1 MLRLHVL
8 GGLSVTGNGATPG
21 VAAARRKPLAVLAV
35 LATAGTWGTTRD
47 KLLALLWPDAS
58 EEQGRTVLR
67 QTLYALRRDLDQQV
81 LVVGATELRLN
92 PSVITCDLVEFEAV
106 RAAGDHKTAT
116 SLYRGPF
123 LDGFHLPGA
132 AEFDQWVD
140 GERRRIDDSARSS
153 LEALATAAERR
164 EDFPAAV
171 ASWRRLAALDPYNSR
186 VALGLMRS
194 LVGSGDPG
202 GAVRHA
208 QVHRAL
214 VRAEL
219 GSDPDAAFLA
229 FAARLVGGRSASAP
243 LATNG
248 PAEPAAPAVTSVAQS
263 TREPTPQRDSPVVSH
278 DTRGW
283 WRRRRGLT
291 TAATIAATV
300 VASAALVARDARS
313 GASTALAD
321 RPLAT
326 TIVVLP
332 FSVRGGAEAQYL
344 SEGMVDLLG
353 RNLHGVGELRSIEPS
368 VVLTANGAASPNVMN
383 PAAGAELS
391 RRFGAGL
398 FVLGTVTEVSSRLRI
413 GASVFSA
420 RDPITPL
427 ASVAASG
434 MADSVFSLVDS
445 LTRAMVSGLHRTPG
459 QRLDGVAAAT
469 TSSLPAL
476 RAFLEGQSHFRR
488 TQFAQAVDA
497 FQRAVMLD
505 TTFAL
510 AYYRLSTAADF
521 MSRSDLAKEAAD
533 KAGRLASRLTPRDA
547 ALLEARRLWW
557 RASLDDAERLCRELV
572 NAHPEDIEAWALL
585 GEILFHGNPMR
596 GRSIAEARPAF
607 ERMLAARVDEKEALD
622 HLGRIA
628 AALMEKGESLRL
640 ARIGF
645 RLGVIP
651 EDMRDSLTAW
661 RLTSLEDSAYRQR
674 AIADRRRGDV
684 GAAHASASR
693 VATLWRN
700 VDAAREILQIL
711 VEPAQPA
718 SVRAFGHVTLAEL
731 ALANGRWRAAKRE
744 LAAAAPL
751 HRLHALEYDALLS
764 STLYLSPSRE
774 ELATLRR
781 ELEALRVPPSVPS
794 EMDQLQPFDSSHTV
808 LRRYFIGLVSARLG
822 DTAAT
827 RQASAELAEL
837 QSGSA
842 ATQQLA
848 EALSHS
854 LRALLAWQ
862 RGRPQDTLTEL
873 EASRLETSLAM
884 LVSPFGSRSWER
896 YLRAE
901 ALRALGR
908 DDEALGW
915 FESMGQ
921 NRTYD
926 LIYLAPSLVRSG
938 EILERK
944 GRLAEAADR
953 FDHARALWRHADPEL
968 RFIIET
974 ADVRLASLC
983 QSRTPGMPACRPPQP

>member
-1 MLRLHVL
+1 
-8 GGLSVTGNGATPG
+8 
-21 VAAARRKPLAVLAV
+21 
-35 LATAGTWGTTRD
+35 
-47 KLLALLWPDAS
+47 
-58 EEQGRTVLR
+58 LR
-67 QTLYALRRDLDQQV
+67 QTLYAIRRDLDPQV
-81 LVVGATELRLN
+81 LIVGTTELRLN
-92 PSVITCDLVEFEAV
+92 PQVLTCDLVEFETA
-106 RAAGDHKTAT
+106 RAAGDHETAAA
-116 SLYRGPF
+116 LYRGPF

-164 EDFPAAV
+164 EDFAAAV

-194 LVGSGDPG
+194 LAASGDPG

-208 QVHRAL
+208 QVHQAL
-214 VRAEL
+214 VREEL
-219 GSDPDAAFLA
+219 GSDPDPAFLA
-229 FAARLVGGRSASAP
+229 FTARLVNGRSATTQPAMIGS
-243 LATNG
+243 
-248 PAEPAAPAVTSVAQS
+248 AEPAAPSLTRVA
-263 TREPTPQRDSPVVSH
+263 
-278 DTRGW
+278 DTATEAAPHGGSAAASYDRRGW
-283 WRRRRGLT
+283 WRRQRGLT
-291 TAATIAATV
+291 AATALAAGCVAAAMV
-300 VASAALVARDARS
+300 VRDPPRDASAVV
-313 GASTALAD
+313 AD
-321 RPLAT
+321 RPLAN

-332 FSVRGGAEAQYL
+332 FAVRGGAGVQYL

-368 VVLTANGAASPNVMN
+368 IVLTANGPTSPNAAN
-383 PAAGAELS
+383 PTTGAEMS
-391 RRFGAGL
+391 HRVGAGL
-398 FVLGTVTEVSSRLRI
+398 FVLGTVTEVGSRLHI

-420 RDPITPL
+420 TDPAAPL

-434 MADSVFSLVDS
+434 IADSVFSLVDS
-445 LTRAMVSGLHRTPG
+445 LTRAIVSGLHRTPG

-488 TQFAQAVDA
+488 TQFAEAVDA

-510 AYYRLSTAADF
+510 AYYRMSTAADF
-521 MSRSDLAKEAAD
+521 MSRSDLARDAAD
-533 KAGRLASRLTPRDA
+533 KAGRLASRLTPRDS

-557 RASLDDAERLCRELV
+557 RASLDEAERICRELV
-572 NAHPEDIEAWALL
+572 NAHPEDIEAWSLL

-622 HLGRIA
+622 HLARIA
-628 AALMEKGESLRL
+628 AALKEKGESLRL

-693 VATLWRN
+693 VATLWQN
-700 VDAAREILQIL
+700 LDAAREILQLL

-744 LAAAAPL
+744 LTAAAPL
-751 HRLHALEYDALLS
+751 HWLHGVEYDALLS

-781 ELEALRVPPSVPS
+781 ELEGLRVPPSVPS
-794 EMDQLQPFDSSHTV
+794 EMDQLQPFDSSHIV
-808 LRRYFIGLVSARLG
+808 LRQYLIGLVSARLG

-827 RQASAELAEL
+827 RQTSAELAEL
-837 QSGSA
+837 QRGSP
-842 ATQQLA
+842 ATRQLA

-854 LRALLAWQ
+854 LQALLAWQ
-862 RGRPQDTLTEL
+862 RGRPQETLAEL

-896 YLRAE
+896 YLHAE

-915 FESMGQ
+915 YESMGQ

-926 LIYLAPSLVRSG
+926 LVYLAPALVRSG

-944 GRLAEAADR
+944 GRPAEAADR
-953 FDHARALWRHADPEL
+953 FAHARALWSQADPEL
-968 RFIIET
+968 RPIIET

-983 QSRTPGMPACRPPQP
+983 RSRAPEVPACRPAQP